1 MHTCTDQILAGLGQM
16 YAAGGDMTD
25 NIDAAGGKGTAD
37 FASKAIR
44 EYLRGEEGEN

>member
-16 YAAGGDMTD
+16 Y
-25 NIDAAGGKGTAD
+25 AAGGKGTAD

-44 EYLRGEEGEN
+44 EYLRGGEEEN